1 MCGSIKPQFHVT
13 WCPTFP
19 RARVIPCV
27 QDDSLCWFGDP
38 RSQWQLRAT
47 WWTCPALHTSA
58 RARALPLRVFSS
70 PSARPLFHADPRS
83 HSSQLPAVAPNL
95 PFGDV
100 TSCHGNCLLAHSP
113 LMEGAAAA
121 AVDQLDGVAR
131 QQVTWR
137 SLATT
142 LLQEPANPLNLS
154 LSPSPNTSLPPP
166 APVFPKLP
174 LALLTPKPQRQ
185 L

>member
-1 MCGSIKPQFHVT
+1 MRSPSKT
-13 WCPTFP
+13 
-19 RARVIPCV
+19 IP
-27 QDDSLCWFGDP
+27 LCWCGDTRP
-38 RSQWQLRAT
+38 QSRLRAT
-47 WWTCPALHTSA
+47 AWTCPAFHTSA
-58 RARALPLRVFSS
+58 RALPLCVFSS
-70 PSARPLFHADPRS
+70 PPARPLFNADPRS

-113 LMEGAAAA
+113 LTEGAAAA

-154 LSPSPNTSLPPP
+154 PPPSPNTSLPPHLDPP
-166 APVFPKLP
+166 APVSPKLP